1 MRTRISEIDLLRFL
15 AALAVMLMH
24 YLLRGFAADN
34 NLSPIHFS
42 HLGPLTR
49 YNYLAVNLFFIISGF
64 MILMSVFT
72 KEKSPVNIQN
82 VIRPKQFILSR
93 FIRLFPAYWFCCTL
107 TFLVVYFLW
116 NDVFHLSVGRY
127 LINMTMLNGFFFV
140 GNIDGVYWTLCL
152 ELKFYLFMLFLL
164 YVKHI
169 NYIERYLV
177 GWTLISVLDFWLEN
191 PVLKYIFITDFAP
204 FFISGCLFF
213 LIYKHGLNWKRTLL
227 LALNFY
233 LGYLYE
239 CERLKEKTTHY
250 LSLDF
255 SNVTALCI
263 LASFYLAFICIISL
277 KNTDKPYDVLF
288 TYLGR
293 LSYPLYLVH
302 LRLGL
307 VIFNLLDTYVNKY
320 LLVLLTCLLMIFLA
334 HLINTFIEK
343 PMSKYLKNKFN
354 HWAAS

>member
-24 YLLRGFAADN
+24 FLLRGFAADD
-34 NLSPIHFS
+34 NLSPVHFFS
-42 HLGPLTR
+42 IGPLTK
-49 YNYLAVNLFFIISGF
+49 YNYLGVNLFFMISGF

-72 KEKSPVNIQN
+72 KGKSEAQSEN

-107 TFLVVYFLW
+107 TFLAVHFLW
-116 NDVFHLSVGRY
+116 NDVFHLSLSRY

-152 ELKFYLFMLFLL
+152 ELKFYLFMLLLL

-169 NYIERYLV
+169 GHIERYLV
-177 GWTLISVLDFWLEN
+177 GWTLISALDFWLGN
-191 PVLKYIFITDFAP
+191 PALKYIFITDFAP

-213 LIYKHGLNWKRTLL
+213 LIHKHGFNWKRILL
-227 LALNFY
+227 LAVNFP

-239 CERLKEKTTHY
+239 SNRLKEKIAHY
-250 LSLDF
+250 VSLDF
-255 SNVTALCI
+255 SGITTLCI
-263 LASFYLAFICIISL
+263 LASFYLAFVFIIKI
-277 KNTDKPYDVLF
+277 KNTDKPYDALF
-288 TYLGR
+288 SYLGR
-293 LSYPLYLVH
+293 LSYPLYLIH
-302 LRLGL
+302 ARIGF
-307 VIFNLLDTYVNKY
+307 VIFNLLGTYFNKY
-320 LLVLLTCLLMIFLA
+320 LLVPLTCLLMIFLA

-343 PMSKYLKNKFN
+343 SLSKYLKNKFG